1 MPGLKKNGPTYFQ
14 RYSLFLLSRS
24 TDMKIENARAS
35 ASNTTEAE
43 IKRNER
49 KVALATLKKL
59 LQFVAP
65 EVGTNQTTQLED
77 ML

>member
-1 MPGLKKNGPTYFQ
+1 
-14 RYSLFLLSRS
+14 
-24 TDMKIENARAS
+24 MKIENARAS